1 MTYTLYRLLM
11 WLLVPWALVRLLIRA
26 RRQPAYLANVAE
38 RFGFYKQKAERP
50 VIWIHAVSVGE
61 VRAAQPL
68 IQALAERHPNNQIL
82 VTNMTPTGRET
93 SRDLFGDTVVR
104 CYLPYDLGLAVER
117 FLRHFNPVS
126 ALVMET
132 ELWPTLVARSF
143 RNGVA
148 IQLLNARL
156 SERSAK
162 RYQRFAALSR
172 RMLSQLE
179 IICTQTERDATRF
192 RKLGAP
198 RVQVTGNMKFDR
210 EAPREQ
216 LTLGLRLRQMFGQ
229 QRPVFLAASTREN
242 EEALLLEAIA
252 SMSESNSTLPD
263 PLTAPDF
270 LTVIVPRHPQRF
282 NAIANL
288 LRDTGVNFQRRS
300 NNETVDASTQVVLGD
315 SMGEMFAYYAACDV
329 AFVGGSLL
337 PLGGQNLLEACAVG
351 KPVIVGPHT
360 FNFEEATE
368 QAIEAGAALRV
379 NDARMLVSTVSSL
392 LADPVRAKQIG
403 DAGRQFMQM
412 HRGAT
417 ERTLE
422 AIGL

>member
-1 MTYTLYRLLM
+1 MTYSLYRLLM
-11 WLLVPWALVRLLIRA
+11 WLLVPWALLRLLIRA

-38 RFGFYKQKAERP
+38 RFGFYKQKAQRP

-68 IQALAERHPNNQIL
+68 IQALAERHPNKQIL

-93 SRDLFGDTVVR
+93 SRDLFDDAVLR
-104 CYLPYDLGLAVER
+104 CYLPYDLVPAVER

-132 ELWPTLVARSF
+132 ELWPTLVTRSCH
-143 RNGVA
+143 RGVA
-148 IQLLNARL
+148 VQLLNARL

-172 RMLSQLE
+172 RMLDQLK
-179 IICTQTERDATRF
+179 IICTQTERDAARF
-192 RKLGAP
+192 RQLGAP

-210 EAPREQ
+210 EAPQEQ
-216 LTLGLRLRQMFGQ
+216 LALGSQLRQMFGQ
-229 QRPVFLAASTREN
+229 QRPIFLAASTRDD
-242 EEALLLEAIA
+242 EEALLLDAIA
-252 SMSESNSTLPD
+252 SAKGPGLLAVPD
-263 PLTAPDF
+263 LLTI
-270 LTVIVPRHPQRF
+270 IVPRHPQRF
-282 NAIANL
+282 DSVADL
-288 LRDTGVNFQRRS
+288 LRRKGITYQRRS
-300 NNETVDASTQVVLGD
+300 ENQAINAMTQVVLGD
-315 SMGEMFAYYAACDV
+315 SMGEMFAYYAACDI

-379 NDARMLVSTVSSL
+379 NDAQMLVSTVSSL
-392 LADPVRAKQIG
+392 LTDPARARQIG
-403 DAGRQFMQM
+403 DAGRRFMQM

-417 ERTLE
+417 ERTLK